1 MIGVSA
7 RPEMPDDVAYKIVKA
22 AMEDKTV
29 QAAAFPSMKGSDLA
43 ELTLAY
49 ATSPLHPGA
58 IRYFEEV
65 GLNVPDKLR

>member
-1 MIGVSA
+1 
-7 RPEMPDDVAYKIVKA
+7 
-22 AMEDKTV
+22 MEDKTV